1 MLDKDL
7 RAIAGEPV
15 DRSLGTLETDIWA
28 RLDRKRRKRLLR
40 RVLVLQGVVTAVAFT
55 ASALAGFRS
64 VPRSRGA
71 HELDVFSA
79 RVALSSAALMGE
91 RQP

>member
-7 RAIAGEPV
+7 RAIAAGPP

-28 RLDRKRRKRLLR
+28 RLDRQRRRRLKRQA
-40 RVLVLQGVVTAVAFT
+40 LVLQSMVIAVAFA
-55 ASALAGFRS
+55 ASALAGFRA
-64 VPRSRGA
+64 VPTRGA
-71 HELDVFSA
+71 QELDVFSA
-79 RVALSSAALMGE
+79 RVALSSAALVGE